1 MPQTFVKA
9 KQSVHRSSL
18 RSMIFYLC
26 FKEEE
31 MLTNREREVVV
42 DYLFN
47 SDIAFLVENMM
58 LYMPEEILR
67 KLANDLLEDV

>member
-1 MPQTFVKA
+1 
-9 KQSVHRSSL
+9 
-18 RSMIFYLC
+18 
-26 FKEEE
+26 